1 MAPRRKP
8 NVRKVGP
15 QPSVRQ
21 SQEKRPQG
29 IKKYQVQ
36 KVVRKSAR
44 LEQLQVRAV
53 SKDRSTEQRQPSPSL
68 ASNLPIKSPQK
79 VQTIPQDGNQKRK
92 RPQEAKDRLQNP
104 GNLFQKRPRTSRLS
118 STVKN
123 IPSQEATSNV
133 SGIEISP
140 IRYWIQTGHWP
151 RKDSKQGSSMNSLL
165 ARKKST
171 SSLRRKGSESSAATP
186 SDEKP
191 REEKSAPYKHRRY
204 EILLRTKG
212 SFMRD
217 SDTGITD
224 ESILLYQS
232 LLDTEQLVPTDS
244 RFQDDLFT
252 KTCEMVRLRNE
263 AKVIMDIGQ
272 LIVPS
277 AETLALYGATNLDI
291 LIEGFNEAWSKCIPF
306 YGPCPQPDYC
316 VGFRQSAFTHGQLEK
331 LQPFIGSWTH
341 TSLLMATDTMYFP
354 FLACEVKCGEV
365 ALEVA
370 DRQNAHSMTVAVRGV
385 IELYRAV
392 KREQELHR
400 EILAFSISHDH
411 TTVRIYGHYAL
422 VKEKQTTFYR
432 RPIRKFDFTEQ
443 DGKERWTAYKFT
455 RNIYDIW
462 IPTHLK
468 RIHSA
473 IDQISSEL
481 DLDVSQTELQFSQ
494 RSNAESFE
502 DEDRQSSFIGSADI
516 APSTSFTQVPE
527 QPPKQFKKPRKK

>member
-8 NVRKVGP
+8 NIRKVGP
-15 QPSVRQ
+15 QPSVRHGQ
-21 SQEKRPQG
+21 GKRPRG
-29 IKKYQVQ
+29 IEKDQVQ
-36 KVVRKSAR
+36 KLVRKSVC
-44 LEQLQVRAV
+44 LEQLQDRAV
-53 SKDRSTEQRQPSPSL
+53 SKDRRTEQRQPSPSS
-68 ASNLPIKSPQK
+68 ASNLPIKPLQK
-79 VQTIPQDGNQKRK
+79 AQTFPQDRNQNGNSHKKSKIDFKIQR
-92 RPQEAKDRLQNP
+92 RRATSA
-104 GNLFQKRPRTSRLS
+104 GSRLVLS
-118 STVKN
+118 VIRFRQDIGPEN
-123 IPSQEATSNV
+123 IPSKA
-133 SGIEISP
+133 
-140 IRYWIQTGHWP
+140 
-151 RKDSKQGSSMNSLL
+151 
-165 ARKKST
+165 AKST

-204 EILLRTKG
+204 EILLGTKG

-217 SDTGITD
+217 SDAGITD
-224 ESILLYQS
+224 ESIRLYQS
-232 LLDTEQLVPTDS
+232 LLDGNL
-244 RFQDDLFT
+244 
-252 KTCEMVRLRNE
+252 NE

-291 LIEGFNEAWSKCIPF
+291 LIEGFNEAWNKCIPF

-473 IDQISSEL
+473 VGQIPPGL
-481 DLDVSQTELQFSQ
+481 DLDVSQAGLQFSR

-502 DEDRQSSFIGSADI
+502 DDDRQSSFIGSADI
-516 APSTSFTQVPE
+516 TPSTSFTQVPE

>member
-8 NVRKVGP
+8 NIRKVGP
-15 QPSVRQ
+15 QPSVRHGQ
-21 SQEKRPQG
+21 GKRPRG
-29 IKKYQVQ
+29 IEKDQVQ
-36 KVVRKSAR
+36 KLVRKSVC
-44 LEQLQVRAV
+44 LEQLQDRAV
-53 SKDRSTEQRQPSPSL
+53 SKDRRTEQRQPSPSS
-68 ASNLPIKSPQK
+68 ASNLPIKPLQK
-79 VQTIPQDGNQKRK
+79 AQTFPQDRNQNGN
-92 RPQEAKDRLQNP
+92 
-104 GNLFQKRPRTSRLS
+104 S
-118 STVKN
+118 
-123 IPSQEATSNV
+123 
-133 SGIEISP
+133 
-140 IRYWIQTGHWP
+140 H
-151 RKDSKQGSSMNSLL
+151 
-165 ARKKST
+165 KKS
-171 SSLRRKGSESSAATP
+171 KI
-186 SDEKP
+186 DFK
-191 REEKSAPYKHRRY
+191 
-204 EILLRTKG
+204 I
-212 SFMRD
+212 
-217 SDTGITD
+217 
-224 ESILLYQS
+224 Q
-232 LLDTEQLVPTDS
+232 
-244 RFQDDLFT
+244 
-252 KTCEMVRLRNE
+252 NE

-291 LIEGFNEAWSKCIPF
+291 LIEGFNEAWNKCIPF

-370 DRQNAHSMTVAVRGV
+370 DRQNAHSMTVAVR
-385 IELYRAV
+385 
-392 KREQELHR
+392 
-400 EILAFSISHDH
+400 
-411 TTVRIYGHYAL
+411 VRIYGHYAL

-473 IDQISSEL
+473 VGQIPPGL
-481 DLDVSQTELQFSQ
+481 DLDVSQAGLQFSR

-502 DEDRQSSFIGSADI
+502 DDDRQSSFIGSADI
-516 APSTSFTQVPE
+516 TPSTSFTQVPE